1 VKAAL
6 KKMIIQLWRTS
17 VNEPQYIATPL
28 LFAST
33 AAAMDVT
40 VEVHIM
46 GAAIDLFVKGNK
58 NNQQQLPLLNKS
70 PVDLISDAIRIGVK
84 FYPCSGALRD
94 RALVMADLIDGL
106 EDSVG
111 MLTMLER
118 TLSDDV
124 RVLTY

>member
-1 VKAAL
+1 M
-6 KKMIIQLWRTS
+6 KKIIIQLWRTS
-17 VNEPQYIATPL
+17 INEPEFIATPL

-33 AAAMDVT
+33 AAAIDVE

-46 GAAIDLFVKGNK
+46 GEAIHLFVKGNK
-58 NNQQQLPLLNKS
+58 VNYKDLPLLNKS
-70 PVDLISDAIRIGVK
+70 SIGLISDAIRIGVK

-94 RALVMADLIDGL
+94 RALVPTDLVDGL
-106 EDSVG
+106 GESIG

-124 RVLTY
+124 RVFTY